1 MAIVIEVSNSIFF
14 LSTFIEIK
22 YMLKELLNNI
32 SLITVLAF
40 TNSFL
45 LVYFVIPNIRSIIK
59 TRRLTDVPDHRSSHK
74 VATPTMAGV
83 AFFITLIMTLFF
95 IQNFDEKNLGINIVA
110 AISMIFMVA
119 LKDDLVLVPAR
130 TKLAVEIGAVG
141 LILFFGEFQLLNF
154 QGFMGYSEI
163 SFIPTVLLTT
173 IGMLGII
180 NAYNLIDGV
189 DGLAS
194 IIALIVFSNF
204 GLIFFT
210 VENYYFFLICV
221 SFIGMLGAFLFYN
234 LSQDKKI
241 FMGDTGSLIIGF
253 MIGLCAIEFLSMD
266 HNNLEKFSFLPE
278 NAIFMLFSII
288 FIPIFD
294 TFRVITIRIKNKKSP
309 FEPDRNHLHH
319 LLLDMGFKHHQ
330 VAILLGISN
339 YLIIISIAVL
349 SKSLNY
355 LMMTAMAILLFGG
368 LILLLNFL
376 KTYLNNKK

>member
-1 MAIVIEVSNSIFF
+1 
-14 LSTFIEIK
+14 
-22 YMLKELLNNI
+22 MLKELLNNI
-32 SLITVLAF
+32 SLSTVLAF

-45 LVYFVIPNIRSIIK
+45 LVYLVIPNIRSIIK
-59 TRRLTDVPDHRSSHK
+59 TRRLTDVPDERSSHK

-130 TKLAVEIGAVG
+130 TKLAVEIAAIGI
-141 LILFFGEFQLLNF
+141 ILFFGEFQLLNL
-154 QGFMGYSEI
+154 QGFMGFFEI
-163 SFIPTVLLTT
+163 PFIPNALVIT

-194 IIALIVFSNF
+194 IIALIIFSNF

-210 VENYYFFLICV
+210 VGNYFFFLICV

-234 LSQDKKI
+234 FSKTKKI

-253 MIGLCAIEFLSMD
+253 VIGLCAIEFLSMD
-266 HNNLEKFSFLPE
+266 PTMLAKFSFLPE
-278 NAIFMLFSII
+278 NALILLFSIVS
-288 FIPIFD
+288 IPIFD
-294 TFRVITIRIKNKKSP
+294 TFRVITIRVKNKKSP

-319 LLLDMGFKHHQ
+319 LLLDLGFRHHQ
-330 VAILLGISN
+330 VALLLGILN
-339 YLIIISIAVL
+339 YLIIISIAIL
-349 SKSLNY
+349 AKELHY
-355 LMMTAMAILLFGG
+355 LIMTTLVIVLFGG
-368 LILLLNFL
+368 FILLLNYL
-376 KTYLNNKK
+376 KSYINKKH

>member
-1 MAIVIEVSNSIFF
+1 
-14 LSTFIEIK
+14 
-22 YMLKELLNNI
+22 MLKELLNNI
-32 SLITVLAF
+32 SLSTVLAF

-45 LVYFVIPNIRSIIK
+45 LVYLVIPNIRAIIK
-59 TRRLTDVPDHRSSHK
+59 TRRLTDVPDERSSHK

-130 TKLAVEIGAVG
+130 TKLAVEIGAIG

-154 QGFMGYSEI
+154 HGFLGLFEI
-163 SFIPTVLLTT
+163 PFTPTVLITT

-194 IIALIVFSNF
+194 IIALIIFSNF
-204 GLIFFT
+204 GLIFYT

-221 SFIGMLGAFLFYN
+221 SFTGMLGAFLFYN
-234 LSQDKKI
+234 LSKTKKI

-266 HNNLEKFSFLPE
+266 HSMLDKFSFLPE

-288 FIPIFD
+288 SIPIFD

-319 LLLDMGFKHHQ
+319 LLLDCGFKHHQ
-330 VAILLGISN
+330 VALLLGILN
-339 YLIIISIAVL
+339 YLIIISIAIL
-349 SKSLNY
+349 AKELHY
-355 LMMTAMAILLFGG
+355 LLMAALVIVLFGVF
-368 LILLLNFL
+368 ILFLNFL
-376 KTYLNNKK
+376 KSYINKKH